1 MNNSKSFI
9 FSKRIGLILYA
20 RMSSKRF
27 PGKVLKKVYDNKNIL
42 QIVIN
47 NLKKI
52 KAHNN
57 LIVATSNLN
66 VDKKI
71 IEFCKKNKI
80 RYFLGDHKN
89 VFLRTKMC
97 IKKNNLKYFVRIC
110 GDRPFFDVFLMK
122 KMIKLMVSDKYD
134 IITNASPRTYPKGL
148 TCEVAK
154 SKIFE
159 QVNSKKLSKK
169 DKEHIFDYFYKSKEY
184 NIYNF
189 KSNFKK
195 KFINENFCIDIK
207 DDILK
212 IKKIFFFMKKK
223 KINAKNL
230 EKLLKF

>member
-1 MNNSKSFI
+1 MNNFI
-9 FSKRIGLILYA
+9 FNKRIGLILYA

-42 QIVIN
+42 QIIVD

-52 KAHNN
+52 KAQNN

-66 VDKKI
+66 SDKKI

-80 RYFLGDHKN
+80 RYFLGDHRN

-97 IKKNNLKYFVRIC
+97 IKKNDLKYFVRIC

-122 KMIKLMVSDKYD
+122 RMIKLMITDKYD
-134 IITNASPRTYPKGL
+134 IVTNVNPRTYPKGL

-159 QVNSKKLSKK
+159 QVNAKNYLKKIKS
-169 DKEHIFDYFYKSKEY
+169 IF
-184 NIYNF
+184 
-189 KSNFKK
+189 
-195 KFINENFCIDIK
+195 FIIFTNQKNTIFI
-207 DDILK
+207 ILK
-212 IKKIFFFMKKK
+212 VI
-223 KINAKNL
+223 
-230 EKLLKF
+230 

>member
-1 MNNSKSFI
+1 MNNFI
-9 FSKRIGLILYA
+9 FNKRIGLILYA

-42 QIVIN
+42 QIIVD

-52 KAHNN
+52 KAQNN

-66 VDKKI
+66 SDKKI

-80 RYFLGDHKN
+80 RYFLGDHRN

-97 IKKNNLKYFVRIC
+97 IKKNDLKYFVRIC

-122 KMIKLMVSDKYD
+122 RMIKLMITDKYD
-134 IITNASPRTYPKGL
+134 IVTNVNPRTYPKGL

-159 QVNSKKLSKK
+159 QVNAKKLSKE
-169 DKEHIFDYFYKSKEY
+169 DKEHIFHYFYKSKKY

-189 KSNFKK
+189 KSNLKK
-195 KFINENFCIDIK
+195 KFLNENFCIDNK
-207 DDILK
+207 NDIIK
-212 IKKIFFFMKKK
+212 IKKILTLIKKKKK